1 MVSPPLLSSLPT
13 NYSGLSLL
21 CSARFKPLTHTVS
34 LSRERNHEAKHDPEL
49 SLRETGRQIDND
61 IGSKMDF
68 PPSEPRDYARSGA
81 FPDVM
86 NDPAYATNVNSDGRE
101 KGFEEPDTCR
111 ICRGEG
117 SDDDQLFYPCKC
129 SGSIKF
135 VHQSCLVE
143 WLSHSQKKYCELCK
157 TPFRFTKLYDPNM
170 PRDLPAPLF
179 LRQLTIHCF
188 HTVVTWLRF
197 VLVAF
202 VWLGW
207 LPWSMRAIW
216 RALFWLADGRW
227 PGGSSAQLDKHGNG
241 TTLAETVVPATSSA
255 VSTGA
260 TAMATDSPSV
270 RSPIS
275 SLFTFSADEPVMLT
289 LIKKGFSTLFPLSSS
304 SAGLASSNVTTSS
317 YKQRHPSWL
326 SDVKMLNTLTPSP
339 TINNIIIDTL
349 EGQLITLLVVI
360 SFILVFLIRE
370 WVVQQQ
376 PLANI
381 ADGEREV
388 AVQLVA
394 NNRPN
399 QEAQHQPEP
408 EPVLQPE
415 EDFHH
420 EEMDQHAEH
429 ASGHDQEEELLP
441 PMGGGG
447 RFFQDG
453 PLPGL
458 GDTTAQGS
466 STSAPTINPTS
477 GDHGVLPG
485 QLTDQS
491 RVDQVWDTFRDLWAR
506 GGGNPDQIRQIIH
519 NEGRDEELDW
529 IVALMARLQRN
540 RSSQSSTGPIHV
552 DVRLPD
558 ITSLERMAAGDAE
571 DGSSASIEIPRAP
584 YEPQSHPERI
594 ADDSAAEGI
603 ERPIGP
609 RFGEGSGTG
618 SPQHAFTFNFRET
631 RPTLPEAVDDEEP
644 APLENGIVF
653 DEELPNVPRPV
664 LAATATA
671 DGTAPEPSENQQQ
684 PSQRQQTFP
693 RTPKSIVDQVLDWFW
708 ADIAPEE
715 LGPERPQQDDE
726 HIVEN
731 PALEAPFIPV
741 HNNGRLADE
750 GIAEDEDDDAGEAG
764 MDANDVDAIEEADDL
779 EGILELIGM
788 QGPIFG
794 LLQNGVFSALLISLT
809 VALGIWLPYLWGKIA
824 LVLLANP
831 VELIFG
837 VPMTAVSVVADITL
851 DTLVGSLG
859 YVLYM
864 VSIICKLVLSPIA
877 SLAPMG
883 DLVPRTKSI
892 TSASLSLIDASSNRL
907 SKVANAFLIFHESD
921 VPMFSVISH
930 QALKIHQARI
940 VGFFQT
946 IFAVGKFVIQ
956 DFPLRIISLDL
967 DDVRFL
973 GNVSPIDF
981 GDILGQAREQV
992 YDFIHHPY
1000 ISLSGAV
1007 GWVRAGLPKGPVF
1020 DLTNSYYDLALWS
1033 SKDRTI
1039 AIIMGYVLASVVG
1052 LMYLRITGLL
1062 SGASHG
1068 QRIEGL
1074 VADILHQ
1081 AGGVMKVILIIG
1093 IEMIVFPLY
1102 CGSLL
1107 DVALL
1112 PLFQDATIASRVE
1125 FSSTSPLTSLFVHW
1139 FIGTCYMFHFA
1150 LFVSMCR
1157 KIMRSGVLCKL
1168 LR

>member
-1 MVSPPLLSSLPT
+1 MSLIP
-13 NYSGLSLL
+13 
-21 CSARFKPLTHTVS
+21 R
-34 LSRERNHEAKHDPEL
+34 RNCETKHDPEL
-49 SLRETGRQIDND
+49 SLSEKGRQIDND

-68 PPSEPRDYARSGA
+68 PLSEPRDYARSGA

-86 NDPAYATNVNSDGRE
+86 NDPAYATNVDADGRE
-101 KGFEEPDTCR
+101 RGFEEPDTCR

-117 SDDDQLFYPCKC
+117 SDEDQLFYPCKC

-179 LRQLTIHCF
+179 LRQLAIHSF

-227 PGGSSAQLDKHGNG
+227 PGASSAQLSKQGNG
-241 TTLAETVVPATSSA
+241 TTLAETVVSATSSA
-255 VSTGA
+255 VSTAA
-260 TAMATDSPSV
+260 TSMATDSPSDK
-270 RSPIS
+270 SPIS
-275 SLFTFSADEPVMLT
+275 TLFSFSADEPVMLT
-289 LIKKGFSTLFPLSSS
+289 LIKKGFSTLFPVGSSN
-304 SAGLASSNVTTSS
+304 AGLASSNVTLNS

-399 QEAQHQPEP
+399 QEAQPQPEP

-420 EEMDQHAEH
+420 EEMDQHASDHE
-429 ASGHDQEEELLP
+429 QEEELLP
-441 PMGGGG
+441 PVGG

-453 PLPGL
+453 ILPGL
-458 GDTTAQGS
+458 DEPTAQGS
-466 STSAPTINPTS
+466 STSAPTSHPTNE
-477 GDHGVLPG
+477 DYGVLPG
-485 QLTDQS
+485 QFADQS

-506 GGGNPDQIRQIIH
+506 GGGNPDEIRQIIH
-519 NEGRDEELDW
+519 DEGRDEELDW
-529 IVALMARLQRN
+529 IVALMTRLQRN
-540 RSSQSSTGPIHV
+540 RSSQSSSGPVHV

-558 ITSLERMAAGDAE
+558 ISSLQRMAAGDVE
-571 DGSSASIEIPRAP
+571 DGSSGSFEIPQAP
-584 YEPQSHPERI
+584 HEAQSHLEQI
-594 ADDSAAEGI
+594 GDDGASEGI

-609 RFGEGSGTG
+609 RFGEGSGSG

-631 RPTLPEAVDDEEP
+631 TQTIPEAVDNREA
-644 APLENGIVF
+644 APLDNELAFN
-653 DEELPNVPRPV
+653 EELPSTVHRPGP
-664 LAATATA
+664 ADA
-671 DGTAPEPSENQQQ
+671 DGVDGADSADGIDGAAPEQSENQQQ
-684 PSQRQQTFP
+684 SSQRQQNSP
-693 RTPKSIVDQVLDWFW
+693 RIPKSIVDQVLDWFW

-715 LGPERPQQDDE
+715 LGAERPQQDDE
-726 HIVEN
+726 HIVED
-731 PALEAPFIPV
+731 PALEAPFVPV
-741 HNNGRLADE
+741 HNNGHIPDE
-750 GIAEDEDDDAGEAG
+750 VVVEDEDEAAGEPG

-831 VELIFG
+831 IELIFG
-837 VPMTAVSVVADITL
+837 VPMTAVSVIADITL

-864 VSIICKLVLSPIA
+864 VSIICKLLLSPIA
-877 SLAPMG
+877 SLAPMS

-940 VGFFQT
+940 VGFFQVIYT
-946 IFAVGKFVIQ
+946 IGKFILH
-956 DFPLRIISLDL
+956 DFPLRIISLKL
-967 DDVRFL
+967 DDVLIL
-973 GNVSPIDF
+973 GNLGTINF
-981 GDILGQAREQV
+981 GGILGQARGQV
-992 YDFIHHPY
+992 YDFVHHPY
-1000 ISLSGAV
+1000 SSLGGAI
-1007 GWVRAGLPKGPVF
+1007 GWVKAGLLKGPVF
-1020 DLTNSYYDLALWS
+1020 DLNNSYYDLALWS
-1033 SKDRTI
+1033 SKDRAI

-1052 LMYLRITGLL
+1052 LLYLRVTGLL

-1112 PLFQDATIASRVE
+1112 PLFQDATIASRIE

-1168 LR
+1168 L